1 VANEHVT
8 VAVVGAGPCGIG
20 CVRELSRLGMTDVV
34 MLEADQRPGGLG
46 ASVVDPQG
54 FTWDRG
60 GHVVFSHYG
69 EFDRLL
75 EEVLGDDV
83 LLHDRSSWVLAEG
96 AWVPYPFQNNVHRLP
111 AEVAQECLVG
121 LIEAATASTA
131 PSSASPG
138 DPAGGGGDPE
148 PDFGSWVDATFGPG
162 VARTFMRPYNTK
174 VWATD
179 PADMSASWIAERVSV
194 TDWRTILANA
204 LAGRDDLAW
213 GPNNRFAFP
222 ASGGTGEIWERAA
235 APHADAIRYGAVVE
249 SIDAAARVLRCS
261 DGTELSFDH
270 LVSTMPLDIL
280 VDRVADAPAAVRS
293 AAAELKHN
301 TVHVVG
307 VGVEAPL
314 TDERSWLYFAD
325 PAVPFYRA
333 TNFAKY
339 SPANVPGGDIARYSS
354 WMCEVSS
361 SGTHP
366 RDVANLGDE
375 VIDAL
380 RRTGLVDAEAAIASV
395 HVEEVPYA
403 YPVPTRGR
411 DAALAVVQPW
421 LDERRIHSRGRFGT
435 WRYEIGNMDHAVKMG
450 IDVARRIVSGA
461 AEELL

>member
-1 VANEHVT
+1 MANEHVT

-20 CVRELSRLGMTDVV
+20 CVRELTRLGATDVLV
-34 MLEADQRPGGLG
+34 LEADRRPGGLG

-75 EEVLGDDV
+75 DDVLGDDV
-83 LLHDRSSWVLAEG
+83 LHHDRSSWVLAEDT
-96 AWVPYPFQNNVHRLP
+96 WVPYPFQNNLHRLP
-111 AEVAQECLVG
+111 PEVAQECLVG
-121 LIEAATASTA
+121 LIEAATTPA
-131 PSSASPG
+131 
-138 DPAGGGGDPE
+138 AGGGRATEE
-148 PDFGSWVDATFGPG
+148 PDFGSWIDATFGAG
-162 VARTFMRPYNTK
+162 VARTFMTPYNTK

-179 PADMSASWIAERVSV
+179 PAAMSAGWIAERVSV
-194 TDWRTILANA
+194 ADWRSVLANV
-204 LAGRDDLAW
+204 LARRDDVGW

-222 ASGGTGEIWERAA
+222 ATGGTGEIWERAA
-235 APHADAIRYGAVVE
+235 APHADVIRYGTRVE
-249 SIDAAARVLRCS
+249 WVDAAARVLGTT
-261 DGTELSFDH
+261 DGAEVSFDH
-270 LVSTMPLDIL
+270 LVSTMPLDLL
-280 VDRVADAPAAVRS
+280 VDRVTDAPDEVRT
-293 AAAELKHN
+293 AAADLVHN

-314 TDERSWLYFAD
+314 TDDRSWLYFAAPD
-325 PAVPFYRA
+325 VPFYRA

-339 SPANVPGGDIARYSS
+339 APANVPGGDTARYSS

-361 SGTHP
+361 SASHP
-366 RDVANLGDE
+366 RDVTDLGDV

-380 RRTGLVDAEAAIASV
+380 HRTGLVDPAAPIASV

-450 IDVARRIVSGA
+450 IDVARRIVTGVP
-461 AEELL
+461 EELL